1 MAYGKGL
8 REEGRR
14 HLRRS
19 SGVYKILPQSPKV
32 HYPIDPDNLP
42 LESEANR
49 EKFEMLLE
57 QIHNMESYMVDLRH
71 IQEAISN
78 GFNEPFASFMYG
90 MSITMWCNNFPNCPS
105 RDQWE
110 KVKDSEGVDN
120 RLQQLQEKI
129 NAKREENE
137 ALKQRLNKP
146 TTTSSQ
152 TRVEQQK
159 PIQLR
164 PSRPLRPSKPH
175 RPTQYN
181 KAPPSSD
188 DTYNTNDSFVDNPR
202 VSRIPQPRSTVITS
216 TSSTAES
223 RSTGPNLNQAPR
235 YLRGLFE
242 NTTSANRSARFE
254 KPRRVNQA
262 PQRVNKL
269 AQRPPFR

>member
-1 MAYGKGL
+1 MSSSKPGTPLTYTKGS
-8 REEGRR
+8 

-49 EKFEMLLE
+49 EKFELLLE

-71 IQEAISN
+71 IQEAISH

-120 RLQQLQEKI
+120 RLQELQDKVR
-129 NAKREENE
+129 AKRQENE
-137 ALKQRLNKP
+137 ALKQKLNAP
-146 TTTSSQ
+146 TTSSSQ

-159 PIQLR
+159 PIRVRNTRLI
-164 PSRPLRPSKPH
+164 K
-175 RPTQYN
+175 
-181 KAPPSSD
+181 PPSSD

-202 VSRIPQPRSTVITS
+202 ASRIPQPRTVAP
-216 TSSTAES
+216 SS
-223 RSTGPNLNQAPR
+223 RNKGPNLNQAPR

-242 NTTSANRSARFE
+242 STNRVARFE
-254 KPRRVNQA
+254 KPRAPARAPARVT
-262 PQRVNKL
+262 KS
-269 AQRPPFR
+269 RPPFR